1 MLVRNEIRA
10 FGLHGESNRTI
21 SSQDLDGVALA
32 AIQGLNLKL
41 TQELDAKQTVIDRL
55 EAELADQNAE
65 LAKHDERF
73 ASLEQRLL
81 AMEAAMN

>member
-41 TQELDAKQTVIDRL
+41 EANL
-55 EAELADQNAE
+55 EETRGELAQKQAE
-65 LAKHDERF
+65 IDSLKKEFTEQF

-81 AMEAAMN
+81 AMEGSMN